1 MIVRDFRELSEYDYP
16 WLDRVGKNVPYNN
29 LTVPMILENCHV
41 NLLDDWGSF
50 ETEPDM
56 QAAFSRYQEE
66 RRLEV
71 LRLQSAARNS
81 LEWFEEGER
90 YLDLGATGYLSK
102 PLDLESVRRAVNG
115 ALEPVADKAEDRRA
129 AG

>member
-41 NLLDDWGSF
+41 NLLDGWGSF

-56 QAAFSRYQEE
+56 QAEHIVAVGLYTSDNLSEGHIPLGMGSPEELTEKFAELTDILKNDAKVSKIPYILLFS
-66 RRLEV
+66 
-71 LRLQSAARNS
+71 
-81 LEWFEEGER
+81 
-90 YLDLGATGYLSK
+90 
-102 PLDLESVRRAVNG
+102 
-115 ALEPVADKAEDRRA
+115 
-129 AG
+129 